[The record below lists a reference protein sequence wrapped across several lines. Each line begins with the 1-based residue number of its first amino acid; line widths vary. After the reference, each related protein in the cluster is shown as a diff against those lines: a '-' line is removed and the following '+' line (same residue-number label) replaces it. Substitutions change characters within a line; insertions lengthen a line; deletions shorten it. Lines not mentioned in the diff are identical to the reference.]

1 VTWQLLAAAG
11 EDSWWRRIS
20 SSSSADFFNG
30 RFVFTYFFA
39 CGSVVQILEMKIG
52 ALLARQSRNCLIFP
66 TTFIMVSIVHIVGI
80 VRVHIQE
87 PKP

>member
-11 EDSWWRRIS
+11 EDSWWQRIS
-20 SSSSADFFNG
+20 LSSSADFFNG
-30 RFVFTYFFA
+30 RFVFTYFFV
-39 CGSVVQILEMKIG
+39 CGSVVPILEMKIG
-52 ALLARQSRNCLIFP
+52 ALLVRQSRNCLIFP
-66 TTFIMVSIVHIVGI
+66 TTFIMVLNVHIVGI